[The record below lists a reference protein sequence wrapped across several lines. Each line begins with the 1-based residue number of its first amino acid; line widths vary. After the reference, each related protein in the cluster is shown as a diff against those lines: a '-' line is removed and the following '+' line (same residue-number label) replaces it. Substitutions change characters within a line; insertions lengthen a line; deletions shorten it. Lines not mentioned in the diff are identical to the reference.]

1 MHIENLS
8 LINFKSYAQLEIHFD
23 PKINCFFGLNGS
35 GKTNLLDAVYYLSF
49 CKSFFGTPDTGCIQH
64 GKDLFVVQA
73 SYHVRNSNEHIFCGL
88 KHGQKKSFKR
98 NGKEYPKL
106 SEHIGLLP
114 IVMVSP
120 NDSILITG
128 GSEER
133 RKFIDSVISQYDSHY
148 LDSLIRYNRSLL
160 QRNSMIKEFGRSGKI
175 DRMVL
180 EIIDDQLVMYG
191 NIVFEKR
198 QAFVQKLQSLFDRY
212 YGEISGQREQ
222 VGIAYISQL
231 SKGALGDLLKQSFE
245 KDCILQYTTQGIHRD
260 DIQFTIDQHPV
271 RKFGSQGQQ
280 KSFLLSLKLSQFD
293 FINEVTSVKPLLL
306 LDDIFDKLDESRV
319 KNLMQL
325 VANNQFGQIFITET
339 SISRL
344 RAAMHGIDDSS
355 CCFFEVNDGEI
366 RKYEE

>member
-1 MHIENLS
+1 MYIENLS
-8 LINFKSYAQLEIHFD
+8 LINFKSYAQLDIQFD
-23 PKINCFFGLNGS
+23 HKINCFFGLNGS

-49 CKSFFGTPDTGCIQH
+49 CKSFFGVPDTSCIQH
-64 GKDLFVVQA
+64 SKDLFVVQA

-120 NDSILITG
+120 NDSTLISG

-133 RKFIDSVISQYDSHY
+133 RRFIDSVISQYDSHY
-148 LDSLIRYNRSLL
+148 LDSLIRYNRTLL
-160 QRNSMIKEFGRSGKI
+160 QRNSMLKEMGRSGKI

-180 EIIDDQLVMYG
+180 EIIDEQMVMYG
-191 NIVFEKR
+191 NIVHQKR
-198 QAFVQKLQSLFDRY
+198 KTFVEKLQILFNRY
-212 YGEISGQREQ
+212 YAEISGQREQ
-222 VGIAYISQL
+222 VDISYVSQL
-231 SKGALGDLLKQSFE
+231 NNAALIDLLKQSFE
-245 KDCILQYTTQGIHRD
+245 KDGVLQYTTQGIHRD
-260 DIQFTIDQHPV
+260 DIQFTIDGHPV
-271 RKFGSQGQQ
+271 RRFGSQGQQ

-293 FINEVTSVKPLLL
+293 FICEVTTVKPLLL

-344 RAAMHGIDDSS
+344 KAAMNGIDHS
-355 CCFFEVNDGEI
+355 CSYFEVVDGEVKI
-366 RKYEE
+366 M